1 MVNIDTEKDIERLR
15 QVARL
20 LSLENARL
28 HERLQQ
34 LVAQLADARGE
45 ERGQLEL
52 ELGRLREQL
61 ERQNRTLYGRSSERR
76 TEPDQTKKSKKEQPP
91 QPGHGPTPQPEL
103 PIVEVVEP
111 LDPPDCTCPQ
121 CGGQLAPMDGQFEE
135 ADEVDVVE
143 RSFRIVRRKRQKYT
157 CRCGACVETPL
168 LAPRVVPGGR
178 YSNAFAVAVAIA
190 KYADHLPLA
199 RQVGQMRRLGL
210 KVTSQALWD
219 QLWALYGVLAPSYE
233 AVQDYV
239 LSVAVIGADETT
251 WPLMEKGKTTKCWAW
266 AVCRTDA
273 VFYLIQPTRSEAG
286 AAAVLRDFSGTVIA
300 DGYSAYTALR
310 ETRARAYEQPG
321 LPLPEGAD
329 AVTRPP
335 PPFRIANCWAHA
347 RRRFVDCEPNAPQV
361 KEVLDLI
368 RDLYAVEAEV
378 REAGDDDLLGRLAH
392 ARATRSTPLV
402 VRIFA
407 WARAQVARP
416 TSGLATAIHY
426 LVGHEAGL
434 RVFLSDARVDIDNNR
449 TERGMRGPAVG
460 RRNHYGSKTE
470 RGTQV
475 AALFY
480 TLIESAKLAGLDPA
494 AYLLEATLRALANPG
509 TVTLPRDLLAERHAA
524 SV

>member
-20 LSLENARL
+20 LLQENTRL

-34 LVAQLADARGE
+34 LVVQLADARGE
-45 ERGQLEL
+45 QRTQLEL

-61 ERQNRTLYGRSSERR
+61 ERQNRMLYGRSSERR
-76 TEPDQTKKSKKEQPP
+76 APPSGSKTPAESDRPRQ
-91 QPGHGPTPQPEL
+91 GHGPTAQPEL
-103 PIVEVVEP
+103 PIVEVVEL

-121 CGGQLAPMDGQFEE
+121 CGGTLRPMDGQFEQ
-135 ADEVDVVE
+135 ADEIDVVE
-143 RSFRIVRRKRQKYT
+143 RSFRIVRHKRQKYS
-157 CRCGACVETPL
+157 CRCGACVETAP

-178 YSNAFAVAVAIA
+178 YSNAVAVAVAIA

-199 RQVGQMRRLGL
+199 RQVSQMRRHGL
-210 KVTSQALWD
+210 KVTSQLLWD

-239 LSVAVIGADETT
+239 LSDLVIGADETT
-251 WPLMEKGKTTKCWAW
+251 WPLMEEGKTTKCWAW
-266 AVCRTDA
+266 AICRADA
-273 VFYLIQPTRSEAG
+273 VFYRILPTRSEEG
-286 AAAVLRDFSGTVIA
+286 AAAVLRNFSGTVVA

-310 ETRARAYEQPG
+310 KTRVRDYEQRR
-321 LPLPEGAD
+321 LPLAEGASG
-329 AVTRPP
+329 PP

-347 RRRFVDCEPNAPQV
+347 RRRFVDCQANAPQV
-361 KEVLDLI
+361 SEILDLL
-368 RDLYAVEAEV
+368 RDLYAVEADV
-378 REAGDDDLLGRLAH
+378 RQAGEDDLLGRLAR

-402 VRIFA
+402 ESIFA

-416 TSGLATAIHY
+416 TSGLATAITY
-426 LVGHEAGL
+426 LLDHEAGL

-494 AYLLEATLRALANPG
+494 AYLAEATRRVLDNPG
-509 TVTLPRDLLAERHAA
+509 TVTLPRDLLAERHPA
-524 SV
+524 SA